1 MLVIFFFFKKLFKQA
16 LICKEPS
23 DKREQRLWKGPL
35 SRTFSCIVLGIMQN
49 YCLLCEVGREAFPQ
63 VSPVLTSGMES
74 SALPGQ
80 GERRK
85 GMRDPGHS
93 DLSPALLSGS
103 TLVSSAPS
111 PLLILSFPLFLP
123 ACSRLSHHVGPG
135 EDGLSVLPLSS
146 TTKSWF
152 LLLFSL
158 WIKVLERLVGGEHKV
173 PDSWRQG
180 VLVGAG
186 PKSPGDGKTPLHSQC
201 PAFKKTERQS
211 CEISSCFSESWE
223 GWQQLWSEI
232 CRLML
237 RERRESRNGEGRGGG
252 RTVKRLGK
260 LLNS

>member
-16 LICKEPS
+16 LICKDPS

-35 SRTFSCIVLGIMQN
+35 SRTFSCIILAIMQN
-49 YCLLCEVGREAFPQ
+49 YCLLCDVGREAFQQ

-85 GMRDPGHS
+85 GMGDPGHS

-111 PLLILSFPLFLP
+111 PLLILSFPLFLSS
-123 ACSRLSHHVGPG
+123 CSRLSHHVGPG

-146 TTKSWF
+146 TTKYWF

-186 PKSPGDGKTPLHSQC
+186 PKFPGDGKTPLHSQC
-201 PAFKKTERQS
+201 PLSRRLRGKAVKLHLASQRAERAG
-211 CEISSCFSESWE
+211 SSCGQKSA
-223 GWQQLWSEI
+223 GW
-232 CRLML
+232 C
-237 RERRESRNGEGRGGG
+237 
-252 RTVKRLGK
+252 
-260 LLNS
+260 